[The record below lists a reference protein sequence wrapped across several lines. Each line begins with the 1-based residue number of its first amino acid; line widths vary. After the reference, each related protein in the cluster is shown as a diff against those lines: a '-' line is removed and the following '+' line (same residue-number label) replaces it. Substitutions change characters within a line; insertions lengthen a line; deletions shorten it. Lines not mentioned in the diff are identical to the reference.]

1 MAKMRLLHQQHTPI
15 VSVSSISGILGNIWQ
30 EFGRMKKR
38 LLLRLSC
45 CDLLSNH
52 YLCGNQKQD
61 HYEKCK
67 NT

>member
-1 MAKMRLLHQQHTPI
+1 VAQETHQQHTPI
-15 VSVSSISGILGNIWQ
+15 VSASSISGILGNIWQ